1 MAPRPAWKGYLKL
14 SLVTCAIELSNATTQ
29 TDKVTFRLLNRTTGN
44 TVKRRYIDAETGK
57 PVSDE
62 NEVKGYETGKDEFL
76 LIEEED
82 LDAVQIES
90 SHTLG
95 LETFVEKASIEQ
107 IYLDTPYYVTPAD
120 DVSQEA
126 FAVIR
131 DALAKKK
138 MAGLTRIVLYRRER
152 PAVIEPFGSGMLL
165 TTLRYGSTVRTADDV
180 VGDIKAPEPDDE
192 MIDIATRI
200 IDRSTRKFDP
210 TGLEDKY
217 EKALLDL
224 VKSKLAGHKPAKA
237 KNTPRPSNVV
247 NLFDALKKS
256 LAGDGPAG
264 DAPRPKAGGA
274 KSGAGKPKGG
284 SPTRKRK
291 ET

>member
-14 SLVTCAIELSNATTQ
+14 SLVTCAVELSNATTQ
-29 TDKVTFRLLNRTTGN
+29 TEKVAFRLLNRATGN
-44 TVKRRYIDAETGK
+44 TVKRRYIDADTGK
-57 PVSDE
+57 PVGDE
-62 NEVKGYETGKDEFL
+62 NEVNGYETGKDEFL

-90 SHTLG
+90 SHTLS

-120 DVSQEA
+120 DVSEEA

-131 DALAKKK
+131 DALNKKK

-152 PAVIEPFGSGMLL
+152 PAVIEPFGPGMLL
-165 TTLRYGSTVRTADDV
+165 TTLRYGSTVRTADEV
-180 VGDIKAPEPDDE
+180 VGDVRKGEPNEE
-192 MIDIATRI
+192 MIDIAIRI
-200 IDRSTRKFDP
+200 IDRGAKPFDP

-217 EKALLDL
+217 EKALLGL
-224 VKSKLAGHKPAKA
+224 VKSKLAGHKPARGKSA
-237 KNTPRPSNVV
+237 PKPSNVI

-256 LAGDGPAG
+256 LAGNAPAR
-264 DAPRPKAGGA
+264 DAPEPKSAGS
-274 KSGAGKPKGG
+274 KSSAAKPKRASPARKGKG
-284 SPTRKRK
+284 S
-291 ET
+291 